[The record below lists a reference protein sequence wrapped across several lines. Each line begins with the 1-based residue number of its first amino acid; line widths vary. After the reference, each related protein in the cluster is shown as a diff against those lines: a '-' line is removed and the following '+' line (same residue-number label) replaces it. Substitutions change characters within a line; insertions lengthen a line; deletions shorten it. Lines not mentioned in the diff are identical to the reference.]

1 MEFAMKRTLLLTSLI
16 FFLQSIAFNLYSQ
29 DLTQTVRGSIKDK
42 DSRISLIGATVAI
55 YKDSTL
61 LMGAATDVD
70 GYFKIENV
78 PIGRYTVIASFL
90 GYSQIVL
97 PNIIV
102 NSGKE
107 VLLPLAMEESIMKME
122 EIQITAARNRGEAM
136 NEMATVSARTFSVE
150 ETERYAGSRG
160 DPARMASNFA
170 GCQGADDSRNDIVVR
185 GNSPLGILYRVEGV
199 DIPNPNHFAVSG
211 SSGGPISILNN
222 KVLGTSDFFTGAFP
236 AEFGN
241 STAGVFDIKMR
252 NGNNEKFEFTGQ
264 LGLFGT
270 ELTAEGP
277 ISRKK
282 RSSFIVNYRYS
293 TLVFFGFL
301 GVNLGTTA
309 TPYYQDASFKL
320 NFPLKKGGNISFFGL
335 GGASSIDILISEQ
348 KPDEV
353 EIYGDTDR
361 DQFFKTKMGVVGAN
375 YSKSLNASTF
385 TKFTIATSVE
395 IQNSYHQL
403 LYQQTDMSG
412 AFVLDA
418 DGLIVIDSLVDK
430 LRYNF
435 QIGKTSANYYINKK
449 FGARHV
455 VKAGFTSDYYRFN
468 MIDSVYN
475 DGTTY
480 DWSVRWDHKGDAVL
494 FQPYLLWKF
503 RISEKLVLNTG
514 LHSQYFSL
522 NNSFSAIE
530 PRAGFRYDLNEK
542 NTINVGL
549 GLHSQLQPMYTYF
562 YHISDGGGG
571 YIQHN
576 KGMDFT
582 KSVHYVLGH
591 DYRLGRNMRIKT
603 EAYYQQLYNIPVT
616 VQPSSFSLVNQGS
629 GFSRF
634 FPDSLENKGTGENYG
649 LEVTVEKFFSK
660 KFFFMLTVSL
670 FESFYK
676 GSDGVKRDT
685 DFNGNYATNLLA
697 SREFQWGGNKSFSVG
712 AKITAAGNKRYGPV
726 DTTATVAQGEIVYE
740 DATRNSLQLKPYF
753 RADLKLNY
761 KVNQKKVTHE
771 IGIDIVN
778 LLNTKNILKLTYAPD
793 PSDPSAPAIREE
805 YQLGLLPIFYYKLD
819 F

>member
-1 MEFAMKRTLLLTSLI
+1 MDLSMKKNLFLTILLLI
-16 FFLQSIAFNLYSQ
+16 LQSVSVHLYSQ

-55 YKDSTL
+55 YKDSSL

-90 GYSQIVL
+90 GYSQVVL

-102 NSGKE
+102 NTGKE
-107 VLLPLAMEESIMKME
+107 VLLPLTMEESIMKME

-170 GCQGADDSRNDIVVR
+170 GVQGADDSRNDIVVR

-199 DIPNPNHFAVSG
+199 DIPNPNHFAVAGSG
-211 SSGGPISILNN
+211 GGPISILNN

-241 STAGVFDIKMR
+241 SIAGVFDIKMR

-293 TLVFFGFL
+293 TLVFFSFL
-301 GVNLGTTA
+301 GINLGTTA

-320 NFPLKKGGNISFFGL
+320 NFPLKRGGNVSFFGL
-335 GGASSIDILISEQ
+335 GGASSIDIIISEQ
-348 KPDEV
+348 DPENI

-361 DQFFKTKMGVVGAN
+361 DQQFKTKMGVVGAN
-375 YSKSLNASTF
+375 YSKSLNSSTF
-385 TKFTIATSVE
+385 VKLTLATSIEV
-395 IQNSYHQL
+395 QNSYHKL
-403 LYQQTDMSG
+403 LYQKTDSTG
-412 AFVLDA
+412 SFQIGA
-418 DGLIVIDSLVDK
+418 DGLFVIDSLVDK

-455 VKAGFTSDYYRFN
+455 VKVGFTSDYYRFN

-475 DGTTY
+475 DATY
-480 DWSVRWDHKGDAVL
+480 DWSVRWDHKGDAIL
-494 FQPYLLWKF
+494 LQPYLLWKF

-514 LHSQYFSL
+514 LHGQYFTL
-522 NNSFSAIE
+522 NNSFSGIE
-530 PRAGFRYDLNEK
+530 PRAGFRYELNEK
-542 NTINVGL
+542 NTINFGL

-562 YHISDGGGG
+562 YHLSLGGDS
-571 YIQHN
+571 YVQHN

-582 KSVHYVLGH
+582 KSMHYVLGH
-591 DYRLGRNMRIKT
+591 DLRIGRNMRIKT
-603 EAYYQQLYNIPVT
+603 EAYYQQLHNIPVT
-616 VQPSSFSLVNQGS
+616 ANPSSFSLVNQGS

-634 FPDSLENKGTGENYG
+634 FPDSLENTGTGENYG

-660 KFFFMLTVSL
+660 KYFFMLTVSL
-670 FESFYK
+670 FESFYE

-685 DFNGNYATNLLA
+685 DFNGNFATNFLA

-712 AKITAAGNKRYGPV
+712 TKITAAGNKRYGPV
-726 DTTATVAQGEIVYE
+726 DSTATVAQGEIVYD

-761 KVNQKKVTHE
+761 KINQKKVTHE

-778 LLNTKNILKLTYAPD
+778 LLNTKNVLKLTYAPD
-793 PSDPSAPAIREE
+793 PNDPTAPAIREE

>member
-1 MEFAMKRTLLLTSLI
+1 MKKFLFLTLLVVG
-16 FFLQSIAFNLYSQ
+16 FLNISAQ

-55 YKDSTL
+55 YQDSTL

-90 GYSQIVL
+90 GYSQVVL

-122 EIQITAARNRGEAM
+122 EIQITAARNKGEAM

-199 DIPNPNHFAVSG
+199 DIPNPNHFAVAG
-211 SSGGPISILNN
+211 SAGGPISILNN

-241 STAGVFDIKMR
+241 SIAGVFDIKMR

-282 RSSFIVNYRYS
+282 RSSFILNYRYS
-293 TLVFFGFL
+293 TLVFFSFL

-320 NFPLKKGGNISFFGL
+320 NFPLKNGGNISFFGL
-335 GGASSIDILISEQ
+335 GGTSSIDILISEQ
-348 KPDEV
+348 NPEDI

-361 DQFFKTKMGVVGAN
+361 DQYFKTKMGIVGAN
-375 YSKSLNASTF
+375 YSKSLNSSTF
-385 TKFTIATSVE
+385 VKLTLATSVE
-395 IQNSYHQL
+395 VQNSYHKL
-403 LYQQTDMSG
+403 LYQKTDSTG
-412 AFVLDA
+412 AYEIGAGGLYVL
-418 DGLIVIDSLVDK
+418 DSLVDK

-455 VKAGFTSDYYRFN
+455 VKVGFTSDYYRFN

-475 DGTTY
+475 DATY
-480 DWSVRWDHKGDAVL
+480 DWSVRWDHKGDAIL

-562 YHISDGGGG
+562 YHLPLGGDS
-571 YIQHN
+571 YVQHN

-582 KSVHYVLGH
+582 KSMHYVVGH
-591 DYRLGRNMRIKT
+591 DLRLKRNMRIKT
-603 EAYYQQLYNIPVT
+603 EIYYQQLYNIPVT
-616 VQPSSFSLVNQGS
+616 VKPSSFSLVNQGS

-676 GSDGVKRDT
+676 GSDGEKRNT
-685 DFNGNYATNLLA
+685 DFNGNFACNFLA
-697 SREFQWGGNKSFSVG
+697 SREFQWGGNKSISVG
-712 AKITAAGNKRYGPV
+712 TKITAAGNKRYGPV
-726 DTTATVAQGEIVYE
+726 DSAATVQQGEIIYV
-740 DATRNSLQLKPYF
+740 DSTRNYDQLRPYF

-793 PSDPSAPAIREE
+793 PNDPTAPAIREE